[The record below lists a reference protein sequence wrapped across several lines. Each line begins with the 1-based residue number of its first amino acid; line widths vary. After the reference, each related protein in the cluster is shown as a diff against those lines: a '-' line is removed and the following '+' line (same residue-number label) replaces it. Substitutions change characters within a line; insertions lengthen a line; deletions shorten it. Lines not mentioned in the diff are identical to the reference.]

1 MEPQV
6 AVSHTKKR
14 MLAWPVVSLLGIV
27 LVLTAFVSGYRI
39 GAYQGARTVVPEGEG
54 RVVGVGEV
62 PKELMGDVE
71 FRLFWDVWN
80 EVKDR
85 FYRRPVS
92 DKDLFY
98 GALEGLVRGAG
109 DPYSTFFDPRDT
121 ELFNQELEGSFEG
134 VGMEIGI
141 RDGQLQ
147 VIAPLPDT
155 PAERAGLM
163 PGDKIYLIDDEDT
176 TEMSLE
182 DAVFNIRGE
191 RGTEVVLTIG
201 RDGLTEVEE
210 ISVIRDVIEIDSLEW
225 VIRDD
230 GIMYVDMTFF
240 NEDTAALFEEM
251 TQAALRSDVRGL
263 ILDLRNNPGG
273 LLNMA
278 AAVAGEWVGSDVVVL
293 EKLQDEERPLVAR
306 GNGRLRDIPTIV
318 LVNGGSASASEIVA
332 GALQDYQLAT
342 VVGEQTFGKG
352 SVQDYKMLPDGS
364 SLKLTIS
371 EWLTPLGRFI
381 HDVGITPDIEV
392 PFTREAF
399 EAGEDPQLDTA
410 LAILDGTYEG

>member
-1 MEPQV
+1 MRTIMESLQMEPQV

-176 TEMSLE
+176 TEMSL
-182 DAVFNIRGE
+182 
-191 RGTEVVLTIG
+191 
-201 RDGLTEVEE
+201 
-210 ISVIRDVIEIDSLEW
+210 
-225 VIRDD
+225 
-230 GIMYVDMTFF
+230 
-240 NEDTAALFEEM
+240 
-251 TQAALRSDVRGL
+251 
-263 ILDLRNNPGG
+263 
-273 LLNMA
+273 
-278 AAVAGEWVGSDVVVL
+278 
-293 EKLQDEERPLVAR
+293 
-306 GNGRLRDIPTIV
+306 
-318 LVNGGSASASEIVA
+318 
-332 GALQDYQLAT
+332 
-342 VVGEQTFGKG
+342 
-352 SVQDYKMLPDGS
+352 
-364 SLKLTIS
+364 
-371 EWLTPLGRFI
+371 
-381 HDVGITPDIEV
+381 
-392 PFTREAF
+392 
-399 EAGEDPQLDTA
+399 
-410 LAILDGTYEG
+410 